1 MLLPLAIAQYTNI
14 QISFQY
20 ASSFH
25 RRPALLFSAL
35 KVFLM
40 IGATS
45 LIKKKDQLGV
55 QHNVKDKVIVA

>member
-45 LIKKKDQLGV
+45 LIKKKRPV
-55 QHNVKDKVIVA
+55 RSTA